1 MVQKKAKGSSGEVG
15 QQAEGGK
22 KRYSCA
28 FLSAFS
34 SVNLTRDSQGSRFL
48 ITFFLS
54 QEFKGARIVAEDLS
68 FLKARD

>member
-22 KRYSCA
+22 KRY
-28 FLSAFS
+28 LSAFS
-34 SVNLTRDSQGSRFL
+34 SVFSSMNPTRDSRGSRFL

-54 QEFKGARIVAEDLS
+54 QGVEGGRKPFVPQGIGP
-68 FLKARD
+68 